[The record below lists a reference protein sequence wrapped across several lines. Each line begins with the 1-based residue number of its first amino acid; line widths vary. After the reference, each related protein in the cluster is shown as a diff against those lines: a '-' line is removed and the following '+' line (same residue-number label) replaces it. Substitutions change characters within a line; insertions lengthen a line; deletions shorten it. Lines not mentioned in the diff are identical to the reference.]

1 MIKLTY
7 EEIVALEPC
16 SLAKIPN
23 FGRRKYLN
31 AKQAIEFGVLI
42 PDLLWVAGRLSM
54 KCECVQFA
62 LLCSQRVQHHNTD
75 QRVKVALDATQ
86 NWLDITADRAASEF
100 ALSAVRSAAR
110 SARYAAE
117 SAAWSARCA
126 AQAAESAAG
135 SARCAAWSA
144 RCATEAARFA
154 AESAAWSARS
164 AAESVNWS
172 ARFAAESAARS
183 AEETAQKEIFLK
195 IFMS

>member
-100 ALSAVRSAAR
+100 ALSAARFAAGSAAMSAAETAAESAAR
-110 SARYAAE
+110 SARY
-117 SAAWSARCA
+117 
-126 AQAAESAAG
+126 
-135 SARCAAWSA
+135 
-144 RCATEAARFA
+144 A

-172 ARFAAESAARS
+172 ARYGAESAARS